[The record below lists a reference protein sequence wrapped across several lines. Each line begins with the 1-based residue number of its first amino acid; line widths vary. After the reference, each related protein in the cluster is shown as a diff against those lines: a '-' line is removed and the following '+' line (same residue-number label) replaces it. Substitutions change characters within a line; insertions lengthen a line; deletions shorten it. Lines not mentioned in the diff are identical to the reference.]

1 MSQNPGWIQR
11 VFGTKELED
20 RLQKANLL
28 LAERDRRV
36 LELDRRLQSAGAEL
50 EEKNRKQTELE
61 LELAQLRDAAHVN
74 STRASEHERE
84 LSDKLGRANQDRA
97 ALDAALTEAR
107 AKLAGMEGSLQ
118 TKLDRAMAMSK
129 TAAVQGR
136 RADQLAAELETLKRQ
151 LGQVESSAQGKAAEQ
166 ARLAATIAEHERELS
181 EKADLLSAAEWK
193 IATLESE
200 LEQLRSEL
208 QRGKVAAVEQAS
220 TLEGLRHEH
229 SKASV
234 ALGQRETV
242 LALTKELLLD
252 VLRLSANALYRTFG
266 ARSHL
271 ALELAARSCW
281 RKTPE
286 SFHDDAHRALEIR
299 DRLALIG
306 ITDEFSAAAS
316 GDGCRGRF
324 RLSTSIP
331 SNEATGVARWVA
343 AYAIEQLHGAS
354 RQPLRLESLEG
365 GPLEFEFLAT
375 IRADAV
381 TVAIA
386 EPTPALTHAEEPAD
400 LSV

>member
-1 MSQNPGWIQR
+1 MNQNPGWIQR
-11 VFGTKELED
+11 VFGTKELEE

-28 LAERDRRV
+28 IAERDRRV
-36 LELDRRLQSAGAEL
+36 LELDRRLQSTGAEL

-61 LELAQLRDAAHVN
+61 LELSQLRDAAHVN
-74 STRASEHERE
+74 STRAGEHERE
-84 LSDKLGRANQDRA
+84 LSEKLARANQDRA

-129 TAAVQGR
+129 TAAQQGR

-151 LGQVESSAQGKAAEQ
+151 LGQVESSAQGKAAEH
-166 ARLAATIAEHERELS
+166 ARLEATILDRERELG

-200 LEQLRSEL
+200 LEQLRGEL
-208 QRGKVAAVEQAS
+208 QRSKIAAVEQAS

-229 SKASV
+229 SKATV

-242 LALTKELLLD
+242 LALTKEVFLD
-252 VLRLSANALYRTFG
+252 VLRLSANALHRTFG
-266 ARSHL
+266 TRSHL

-281 RKTPE
+281 RKTPD
-286 SFHDDAHRALEIR
+286 SFHDEAHRALEIR

-306 ITDEFSAAAS
+306 ITDEFAAATS
-316 GDGCRGRF
+316 GDSCRGRF

-331 SNEATGVARWVA
+331 SNEAAGVARWVA

-365 GPLEFEFLAT
+365 GPLDFEFLAT
-375 IRADAV
+375 TRADAV

-386 EPTPALTHAEEPAD
+386 EPTPAMVSAEEPAD
-400 LSV
+400 ISA

>member
-1 MSQNPGWIQR
+1 MNQNPGWIQR

-36 LELDRRLQSAGAEL
+36 LELDRRLQSTGAEL

-74 STRASEHERE
+74 ATRASEHERE

-107 AKLAGMEGSLQ
+107 AKLAGIEGSLQ
-118 TKLDRAMAMSK
+118 TKLDRAMSMSK

-136 RADQLAAELETLKRQ
+136 RADQLAAELEALKRQ

-166 ARLAATIAEHERELS
+166 ARLEATITDRERELG

-200 LEQLRSEL
+200 LEQLRGEL

-242 LALTKELLLD
+242 LSLTKELLLD
-252 VLRLSANALYRTFG
+252 VLRLSANALHRTFG
-266 ARSHL
+266 AQSHL
-271 ALELAARSCW
+271 AIELAARSCW
-281 RKTPE
+281 RKTAD
-286 SFHDDAHRALEIR
+286 SFHDEAHRALEIR

-306 ITDEFSAAAS
+306 IADEFTAAAS

-386 EPTPALTHAEEPAD
+386 EPTPALTSAEEPAD
-400 LSV
+400 ISA